1 MRAYALAGSSR
12 KRAAAKTWV
21 LAIVVMAATA
31 IALKLTVFKG
41 DGAQAEI
48 ETAAVTTGPLIF
60 KIETSGTIEPLSTVQ
75 VGCQVMGRIVETPV
89 DNDQPVTKDQV
100 IARIDPDLM
109 KAEFEQADAEYKRLS
124 AAFEESKLI
133 LLEQKANLPVMT
145 QQAEAKKRDAD
156 AALVET
162 SFNYDRVESLY
173 KNKNAGDAEWN
184 AVQAA
189 KLRSEA
195 AVKFATAAWEQSRN
209 NEKFLVQRA
218 EQAVDQAGAAMGVAK
233 ARLDATLTKL
243 DQCII
248 RSPIDG
254 IVLKRLTEVGATVN
268 PAFQIQPLYLLAP
281 SLKRMRVSAKVS
293 ESDIVHIEKGQ
304 PARFTVEGRG
314 RTTFEGAILEKRNQ
328 PDVIQ
333 NVVTYTVIF
342 EVDNDERSSL
352 LPGLT
357 VNVEIEC
364 VRRDKALR
372 ISNSALRF
380 KPPIPLEER
389 QAMHAAAVWPP
400 EPMGSQGK
408 SVDYTKQGYGWRFD
422 QASQKWTLVP
432 FWIGITDNI
441 DTEVVAGLKDG
452 ETFVKKFT
460 VKSSG
465 GYSFQEMLKQAS
477 PDGRKVF

>member
-1 MRAYALAGSSR
+1 LAGSFQ
-12 KRAAAKTWV
+12 KRAAVKTWV
-21 LAIVVMAATA
+21 LLGLAVAAVA
-31 IALKLTVFKG
+31 VGLKFTVFSG
-41 DGAQAEI
+41 DGPQVDI
-48 ETAAVTTGPLIF
+48 ETARITTGPLTF

-75 VGCQVMGRIVETPV
+75 VGCQVMGRIIETPV
-89 DNDQPVTKDQV
+89 DSDQAVTKDQI

-109 KAEFEQADAEYKRLS
+109 KAEFEQADAEFKRLS

-145 QQAEAKKRDAD
+145 QQAEAKKKDAE

-162 SFNYDRVESLY
+162 IFNYTRIERLHRDGNSPE
-173 KNKNAGDAEWN
+173 AEWN
-184 AVQAA
+184 TIQAT
-189 KLRSEA
+189 KLRADA

-254 IVLKRLTEVGATVN
+254 IVLKRFTEVGTTVN

-314 RTTFEGAILEKRNQ
+314 RSAFEGTILEKRNQ

-342 EVDNDERSSL
+342 EVDNDERGSL

-364 VRRDKALR
+364 VRRDTALR
-372 ISNSALRF
+372 IPNTVLRF

-389 QAMHAAAVWPP
+389 QAMYESATWPA

-408 SVDYTKQGYGWRFD
+408 SVDYTKKGYAWLYD
-422 QASQKWTLVP
+422 AASNKWTLVP
-432 FWIGITDNI
+432 FWIGITDNV
-441 DTEVVAGLKDG
+441 DTEIVAGAKDG
-452 ETFVKKFT
+452 DAFVKKF
-460 VKSSG
+460 VEKSAG

>member
-1 MRAYALAGSSR
+1 MLIG
-12 KRAAAKTWV
+12 AAAV
-21 LAIVVMAATA
+21 AAGIV
-31 IALKLTVFKG
+31 LKLTVLRG
-41 DGAQAEI
+41 GGPQVDI
-48 ETAAVTTGPLIF
+48 ESAAVTTGPLIF

-75 VGCQVMGRIVETPV
+75 VGCQVMGRIIETPV
-89 DNDQPVTKDQV
+89 DNDQPVARDQV

-109 KAEFEQADAEYKRLS
+109 SAEHAQAVADHARLTAALEEAKA
-124 AAFEESKLI
+124 I
-133 LLEQKANLPVMT
+133 LDEQKANLPVMT
-145 QQAEAKKRDAD
+145 QQALAKKKEAD
-156 AALVET
+156 AALLEAT
-162 SFNYDRVESLY
+162 FNYDKV
-173 KNKNAGDAEWN
+173 KNFTEDNKSPGEWN

-189 KLRSEA
+189 KIRAESG
-195 AVKFATAAWEQSRN
+195 VTGATAAWDQAKN
-209 NEKFLVQRA
+209 NETFLVRRA
-218 EQAVDQAGAAMGVAK
+218 EQTVEQADGALKVAK
-233 ARLDATLTKL
+233 ARLDATTTKL

-254 IVLKRLTEVGATVN
+254 IVLKRFTEVGTTVN

-304 PARFTVEGRG
+304 PARFTLEGRG
-314 RTTFEGAILEKRNQ
+314 RSTFEGTILEKRNQ

-342 EVDNDERSSL
+342 EVDNDERGSL

-364 VRRDKALR
+364 VRRDTTLR
-372 ISNSALRF
+372 IPNSALRF
-380 KPPIPLEER
+380 KPPISLEER
-389 QAMHAAAVWPP
+389 QAMHEAAVWPP
-400 EPMGSQGK
+400 QPTGSEAGK
-408 SVDYTKQGYGWRFD
+408 SDYIKEGYAWRYD
-422 QASQKWTLVP
+422 AGSQKWTLIP

-452 ETFVKKFT
+452 DAFVKKFT

-477 PDGRKVF
+477 PEGRKVF

>member
-1 MRAYALAGSSR
+1 M
-12 KRAAAKTWV
+12 
-21 LAIVVMAATA
+21 LAIVVIAALAVTA
-31 IALKLTVFKG
+31 KLTILRGNGPEV
-41 DGAQAEI
+41 EI
-48 ETAAVTTGPLIF
+48 ETAAVTMGPLIF

-75 VGCQVMGRIVETPV
+75 VGCQVMGRIIETPV
-89 DNDQPVTKDQV
+89 DNDQPVAKDQV

-109 KAEFEQADAEYKRLS
+109 SAEHAQADANHAGAS
-124 AAFEESKLI
+124 AALEESKA
-133 LLEQKANLPVMT
+133 LLEEQKANLPVIT

-156 AALVET
+156 AALVEAA
-162 SFNYDRVESLY
+162 FNYERVENLY
-173 KNKNAGDAEWN
+173 KNKNAGEAEWN

-189 KLRSEA
+189 KLRAEA
-195 AVKFATAAWEQSRN
+195 AVKFATAAWDQAKN

-218 EQAVDQAGAAMGVAK
+218 IQAVDQATSNLKVAK
-233 ARLDATLTKL
+233 ARLDATTTKL

-254 IVLKRLTEVGATVN
+254 IVLKRFTEVGTTVN

-314 RTTFEGAILEKRNQ
+314 RSTFEGTILEKRNQ
-328 PDVIQ
+328 PDIIQ

-342 EVDNDERSSL
+342 EVDNDESGTL

-364 VRRDKALR
+364 VRRDNTLR

-380 KPPIPLEER
+380 KPPISLEER
-389 QAMHAAAVWPP
+389 QAMYEAAVWPP
-400 EPMGSQGK
+400 EPMGSAGK
-408 SVDYTKQGYGWRFD
+408 SVDYTKKGYGWRYD
-422 QASQKWTLVP
+422 TGSRKWTLIP
-432 FWIGITDNI
+432 FWIGITDNV
-441 DTEVVAGLKDG
+441 DTEVVAGLKEGDA
-452 ETFVKKFT
+452 FVRKFT

-465 GYSFQEMLKQAS
+465 GYSFQEMLKQANPTDRS
-477 PDGRKVF
+477 VF